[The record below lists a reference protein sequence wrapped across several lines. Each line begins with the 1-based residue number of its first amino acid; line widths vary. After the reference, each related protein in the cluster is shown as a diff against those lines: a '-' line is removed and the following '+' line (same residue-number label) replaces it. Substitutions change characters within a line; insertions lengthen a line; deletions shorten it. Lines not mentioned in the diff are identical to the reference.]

1 MRAAVVGA
9 FIALNVTAA
18 GAQQQDVASAHA
30 VLPGCKYYVALADG
44 QKPELTVPV
53 AVAAGYCAAV
63 LDVFTASSAL
73 DPVMC
78 ADTDIDKTTAM
89 LVFIRYIEARPQR
102 MHERFLVLARE
113 ALRQAWPCVHSFG
126 RQ

>member
-1 MRAAVVGA
+1 MKAIVAGA
-9 FIALNVTAA
+9 FMALSVTAA
-18 GAQQQDVASAHA
+18 GAQQDVASASA

-44 QKPELTVPV
+44 QEPRLTVPI
-53 AVAAGYCAAV
+53 ALAAGYCAAV
-63 LDVFTASSAL
+63 LDVLASFSAL

-78 ADTDIDKTTAM
+78 MSPEIDKTTVM

-102 MHERFLVLARE
+102 MRERFLVLARE